1 MVVFN
6 LNAFGSVSTPSK
18 HQPPL
23 LINPYGI
30 LSLSLS
36 LQPFQSI
43 SRGNSQV
50 LQSSCLIQLNQFT
63 QGHPF
68 DGPPSPT
75 IFRSKEFF
83 RFAVG
88 KGINHPI
95 RRATARSSLAL
106 AAASGVV
113 RHSSGQSRVYPS
125 PFNFLVASIPTWL
138 PQCGKVVAWSRLSLG
153 P

>member
-6 LNAFGSVSTPSK
+6 LNALGSVSTPPK

-23 LINPYGI
+23 LINPYGV

-63 QGHPF
+63 QGHPC

-83 RFAVG
+83 RFRVG
-88 KGINHPI
+88 KAMNHPI
-95 RRATARSSLAL
+95 RRAAARSSPAF

-113 RHSSGQSRVYPS
+113 RHSSGQSREYPS
-125 PFNFLVASIPTWL
+125 PRNFLVASIPTWL
-138 PQCGKVVAWSRLSLG
+138 PEFGRVVAWSKLSLG